1 MLKRPEGAQ
10 PELLLHFEFARNN
23 GYYLEIKEGYW
34 RAEAWKEEGLRRI
47 LAHENEWMPWLQRF
61 PIITLKKF
69 KNKGNLLKWIEE
81 LYV

>member
-47 LAHENEWMPWLQRF
+47 LAHENEWMP
-61 PIITLKKF
+61 
-69 KNKGNLLKWIEE
+69 
-81 LYV
+81 

>member
-47 LAHENEWMPWLQRF
+47 VAPENKRMDAM
-61 PIITLKKF
+61 IATLSHYYSEK
-69 KNKGNLLKWIEE
+69 I
-81 LYV
+81 